1 MEELSSAWSSSLGEA
16 NARRLIAP
24 KEIIMIIIVNFEM
37 LSLKINQAATAL
49 TKGNM
54 HRTTLAIVRGR
65 NWIA

>member
-37 LSLKINQAATAL
+37 LS
-49 TKGNM
+49 
-54 HRTTLAIVRGR
+54 
-65 NWIA
+65 